1 MGRVFLT
8 KQEALSFQLCSDLV
22 LYLSANNSRCQH
34 GLFCLTMTI
43 GPNAEGEVAKTVPL
57 TPVLIQAEEVAVLT
71 IRSVWKESDELIVYF
86 ERE

>member
-1 MGRVFLT
+1 
-8 KQEALSFQLCSDLV
+8 
-22 LYLSANNSRCQH
+22 
-34 GLFCLTMTI
+34 MTI